1 MGEKKKK
8 KKKNT
13 GGRRCEIYPLI
24 AFSVAFSLNLTK
36 HLFLNF
42 FYDDRH
48 KSPLAT
54 GFSY

>member
-1 MGEKKKK
+1 MGEKKK

-13 GGRRCEIYPLI
+13 GGRRCEILPTDC
-24 AFSVAFSLNLTK
+24 FSVAFSLNLTK

-42 FYDDRH
+42 FHDDRH

>member
-1 MGEKKKK
+1 MGEKKK